1 MPTNT
6 SNALGTA
13 SQFMPRPRDVQA
25 GGLSGVRSGG
35 VSGSNYVSSATQLA
49 GALGILG
56 QTLVDV
62 EMSEQKRN
70 EEYDLAVAKKAMDGE
85 TLESVATRGSLQILA
100 DKGLTTRDTGVGEAL
115 IDKQRGQMLS
125 FTVTREFDN
134 RVKDEPLKV
143 DNANSLSSLSFL
155 VSYCESTVL

>member
-56 QTLVDV
+56 QTLADV

-70 EEYDLAVAKKAMDGE
+70 EEYDLEVAKKAMAGE
-85 TLESVATRGSLQILA
+85 TMESVATRGSLQILA
-100 DKGLTTRDTGVGEAL
+100 DKGLTTRGTGVGEAL

-125 FTVTREFDN
+125 FAVTRDFDN
-134 RVKDEPLKV
+134 MVKM
-143 DNANSLSSLSFL
+143 NH
-155 VSYCESTVL
+155 YH